1 MKGDE
6 FYYVKSLEEDF
17 CTKTLVGKEKVTY
30 QTIQNMV
37 KTGVIRPNTL
47 SFGAQRRLAGTIL
60 DKNYTKTYR
69 PHGIIFQ
76 TSEKPD
82 QVLPFDL
89 VLLSATNNIIVHY
102 YRIKNNLHIYYRHK
116 LIEGFERFVF
126 KNFDEMIKIISSPKV
141 AWKRVNDFRKSK
153 GYKEL
158 PKSKYRLVEYNEVI
172 FHKPIKIKPVAI
184 YGYTKETRK
193 ISKELNLPCYV
204 SAKDFYQKRV
214 NGN

>member
-102 YRIKNNLHIYYRHK
+102 YRIKNNLHIYYNHT
-116 LIEGFERFVF
+116 LIPKFEKFIF
-126 KNFDEMIKIISSPKV
+126 KDFSSMIKKYPSPEI
-141 AWKRVNDFRKSK
+141 AWRAVNVFRRKNKFSN
-153 GYKEL
+153 L
-158 PKSKYRLVEYNEVI
+158 PRQKFRLVEYNEAVFHRAIKMRPIAI
-172 FHKPIKIKPVAI
+172 F
-184 YGYTKETRK
+184 GYRKETAK
-193 ISKELNLPCYV
+193 IAEKLNLPHYV
-204 SAKDFYQKRV
+204 SVKHFWKSLK
-214 NGN
+214 NG

>member
-1 MKGDE
+1 MLGKTKLLIKQYKIWLKQE
-6 FYYVKSLEEDF
+6 SL
-17 CTKTLVGKEKVTY
+17 K
-30 QTIQNMV
+30 
-37 KTGVIRPNTL
+37 PNTL

-76 TSEKPD
+76 TNENPE

-102 YRIKNNLHIYYRHK
+102 YKIKNNLHIYYRHK
-116 LIEGFERFVF
+116 LIDGFERFIF
-126 KNFDEMIKIISSPKV
+126 KNFEEMLNKIPSPEI
-141 AWKRVNDFRKSK
+141 AWKMVNDFRKSK

-172 FHKPIKIKPVAI
+172 FHKPIKIKPIAI
-184 YGYTKETRK
+184 YGYKKETRK
-193 ISKELNLPCYV
+193 IAKELNLPHYI
-204 SAKDFYQKRV
+204 SAKDFYKKIV
-214 NGN
+214 NKN